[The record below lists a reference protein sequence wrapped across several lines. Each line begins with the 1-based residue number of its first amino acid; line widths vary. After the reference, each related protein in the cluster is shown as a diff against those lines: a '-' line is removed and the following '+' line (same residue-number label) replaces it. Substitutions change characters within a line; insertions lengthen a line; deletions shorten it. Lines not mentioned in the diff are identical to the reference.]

1 MQCLITNTFSCLLQ
15 DRMPSV
21 LCLFFIHFGNTFIV
35 CVTTMLYQTTKDC
48 AGSDA
53 SVYQKLTD
61 RYCDY
66 IPVYTDGSRDGNYV
80 ACATVFPSNT
90 IIFMRLPDLA
100 IIKVLEEIKNSVASK

>member
-1 MQCLITNTFSCLLQ
+1 
-15 DRMPSV
+15 MPSV

-66 IPVYTDGSRDGNYV
+66 IPVYQKLTDRYCDYIPVYTDGSRDGNYV

-100 IIKVLEEIKNSVASK
+100 INKVLEEIKNSVASK